1 MTLDIAML
9 KVMYGEVKEVSI
21 DNAKLNLVNID
32 AKQDSYVQFT
42 YTSTAKELND
52 KKVYNMQTLVLLV

>member
-1 MTLDIAML
+1 
-9 KVMYGEVKEVSI
+9 MYGEVKEVSI